1 MHEFRDVLYRWCEET
16 LIVWLELQLLEPKFT
31 AYFIDDTKSLRSEDW
46 TWLPDSPTSLP
57 QQGGAPTDGAGPK
70 TEAKGGLLSNEI
82 VAKLW
87 PAFLVSR
94 AKDGVT
100 RCFKSGYVLV
110 EPQVATARKE
120 VANVRL
126 SYDSSHRRLRSTQR
140 RLEALT
146 DGSNDSTA
154 DIETF
159 L

>member
-1 MHEFRDVLYRWCEET
+1 M
-16 LIVWLELQLLEPKFT
+16 
-31 AYFIDDTKSLRSEDW
+31 
-46 TWLPDSPTSLP
+46 
-57 QQGGAPTDGAGPK
+57 
-70 TEAKGGLLSNEI
+70 LSNEI

-87 PAFLVSR
+87 PAFLVSK

-100 RCFKSGYVLV
+100 RRFKSGYVLV